1 MLKQE
6 KIVLIVSL
14 IFLPFFVGDV
24 LSSAIFLSIPTNLWF
39 ARWFVFLLVFLFLLC
54 CFSVFLFG
62 LLSFFY
68 FFCMVRSARPGVTV
82 FDARLGSGISV
93 FSDKYLDDNGRLS
106 RFVFFRMLLRF
117 LSGFLGVVVLGFFI
131 YVIHIAL

>member
-1 MLKQE
+1 MPPAVHSVRGMQE

-68 FFCMVRSARPGVTV
+68 FFCMVRSARIQP
-82 FDARLGSGISV
+82 ARLGGCSCSKTRRSGPCRSCIQWPEGQWLTS
-93 FSDKYLDDNGRLS
+93 SLQLQPCR
-106 RFVFFRMLLRF
+106 LLRQPCRR
-117 LSGFLGVVVLGFFI
+117 
-131 YVIHIAL
+131 